1 MMPKV
6 IRAEQPHKARI
17 RFAIDVFPM
26 NQDGSLTPIPVNS
39 EELSDYGITDF
50 AEIFIDG
57 IDRHNC
63 IKNVIS
69 KLESLNG

>member
-1 MMPKV
+1 MSKT

-17 RFAIDVFPM
+17 RFAIDIFPM
-26 NQDGSLTPIPVNS
+26 GKDGSLHPTPVS
-39 EELSDYGITDF
+39 AEELTKYGITDF

-57 IDRHNC
+57 IDKHNC
-63 IKNVIS
+63 IKNLIS